1 MHYIT
6 TSVNVSQEHSLFFSL
21 SIQSKERGGGGG
33 GRKRLCWGRTEEEVL
48 ECACVLCEYMHVCT
62 L

>member
-6 TSVNVSQEHSLFFSL
+6 TSVNVSQEHTSLLQFEHPE
-21 SIQSKERGGGGG
+21 QGEGGG

>member
-1 MHYIT
+1 MCHKNIVSS
-6 TSVNVSQEHSLFFSL
+6 SVEHPE
-21 SIQSKERGGGGG
+21 QGEGVGGVVEREFAGAGER
-33 GRKRLCWGRTEEEVL
+33 RKRL